1 MIGLNISHYRV
12 IEKLGEGGMG
22 VVYVAE
28 DINLGRLVALKALPK
43 RFVQDAMR
51 RKRFTIEARA
61 AAALNHPGIAAVHEL
76 IEDGDDLYIAMELV
90 HGESLRSDVK
100 TPPLA
105 ADRVLEIFIQVAR
118 GLVAAHKQGVI
129 HRDLKPENI
138 LRSASGEIKILDFGL
153 AKLIST
159 LPEGMTQSGNLTGSG
174 VFMGTI
180 SYMSPEQLESK
191 PVDARSDIF
200 SVGVI
205 MYELAT
211 GTHPFGGSSNASTI
225 ANILTVEPP
234 PLQYHRVSASPELD
248 RIVSKCLRKDPA
260 NRYQTS
266 ADLLADLEALQRAGR
281 SPSSGWVSSD
291 AAAETIVRRALQPV
305 GPSPRRW
312 WELNQYFCL
321 AAFPLVAYWI
331 WRVRPWIPAD
341 WGTLIFFAAVLL
353 VSCSMTMRLYLLMM
367 SGFHPANL
375 HTEVVR
381 WALAIRITTLG
392 MWLVLGAVAALIV
405 RQHVGVGSIMGGLA
419 VGGWLSTMVAESAI
433 DSHAFPR

>member
-1 MIGLNISHYRV
+1 
-12 IEKLGEGGMG
+12 
-22 VVYVAE
+22 
-28 DINLGRLVALKALPK
+28 
-43 RFVQDAMR
+43 
-51 RKRFTIEARA
+51 
-61 AAALNHPGIAAVHEL
+61 
-76 IEDGDDLYIAMELV
+76 
-90 HGESLRSDVK
+90 
-100 TPPLA
+100 
-105 ADRVLEIFIQVAR
+105 
-118 GLVAAHKQGVI
+118 
-129 HRDLKPENI
+129 
-138 LRSASGEIKILDFGL
+138 
-153 AKLIST
+153 
-159 LPEGMTQSGNLTGSG
+159 
-174 VFMGTI
+174 
-180 SYMSPEQLESK
+180 MSPEQLESK

-225 ANILTVEPP
+225 ANIMTIEPP
-234 PLQYHRVSASPELD
+234 PLQYHRVSASAELD
-248 RIVSKCLRKDPA
+248 RIVCKCLRKDPT

-266 ADLLADLEALQRAGR
+266 ADLLADLETLQRAGR
-281 SPSSGWVSSD
+281 SPSSNWVSH

-321 AAFPLVAYWI
+321 AAFPLIAYWI
-331 WRVRPWIPAD
+331 WRVRPWIPGD